1 MSNTCHY
8 CGIQMAIPE
17 QGQVTMHPKQYEK
30 MAGNRFVKPEFHQK
44 HNRYYFSFQS
54 TNNLITLLE
63 EWLKEDVHNEW
74 MELLDNHNNQMPI
87 TVQHLYERATQPALT
102 SIIYNGEF
110 TSHIQPIIDLKT
122 QGIFGYEALLRTT
135 NSSTSPGDLFAFAQ
149 RAGLHS
155 MLDQKAREEAVKSKA
170 KHIPKGQKCFI
181 NFLPSTIYVPEYCL
195 RHTFNI
201 VKHYDVAPSDLVF
214 EVVETEKITNMDHL
228 KNIFE
233 TYQASGM
240 NVALDDVGSG
250 YSTIEVLN
258 LLKPHIVKIDREYI
272 RDCHLEKEKQDFLL
286 RVINTAYE
294 LGVELLAEGIETI
307 EEYNWLQNN
316 GIQYGQGYYIGK
328 PSPYPIH
335 SFSHA

>member
-1 MSNTCHY
+1 MSNACQY
-8 CGIQMAIPE
+8 CGIQMDIPE
-17 QGQVTMHPKQYEK
+17 QGQITIHPKQYNK
-30 MAGNRFVKPEFHQK
+30 LSVSMALETDFNQK
-44 HNRYYFSFQS
+44 QNRYYFPFQS
-54 TNNLITLLE
+54 PNHLITLLE
-63 EWLKEDVHNEW
+63 DWLKDDLHNEW
-74 MELLDNHNNQMPI
+74 VELLDNHNNQMPI
-87 TVQHLYERATQPALT
+87 TIQHLYERAIQPELT
-102 SIIYNGEF
+102 SIIYKGEF
-110 TSHIQPIIDLKT
+110 SSHIQPIIDLKSKEV
-122 QGIFGYEALLRTT
+122 FGYEALLRTT
-135 NSSTSPGDLFAFAQ
+135 NSSISPGELFGFAQ

-170 KHIPKGQKCFI
+170 EHIPKGQKCFI

-201 VKHYDVAPSDLVF
+201 VRRYNVDPADLVF

-250 YSTIEVLN
+250 YSTIDVLN

-286 RVINTAYE
+286 RVMNTANE

-307 EEYNWLQNN
+307 EEYYWLQNN

-328 PSPYPIH
+328 PSPSPIQ